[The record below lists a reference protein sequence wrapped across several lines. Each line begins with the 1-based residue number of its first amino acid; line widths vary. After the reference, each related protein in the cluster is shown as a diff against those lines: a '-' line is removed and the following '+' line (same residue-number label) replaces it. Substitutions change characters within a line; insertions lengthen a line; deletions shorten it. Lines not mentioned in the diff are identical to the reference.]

1 MIEFGTLTEQS
12 VWEDND
18 VTPMIVVVVFENDRG
33 CNHAVEKKRNKK
45 GSPTMSTMLIWITEL
60 SFSLHYFLL
69 QSDKCSKWEIV
80 ICPVA

>member
-33 CNHAVEKKRNKK
+33 CNHAVEKKETALELNEYDPDCNKK
-45 GSPTMSTMLIWITEL
+45 
-60 SFSLHYFLL
+60 
-69 QSDKCSKWEIV
+69 
-80 ICPVA
+80 

>member
-33 CNHAVEKKRNKK
+33 CNHAVEKKRNSI
-45 GSPTMSTMLIWITEL
+45 GIE
-60 SFSLHYFLL
+60 
-69 QSDKCSKWEIV
+69 
-80 ICPVA
+80 